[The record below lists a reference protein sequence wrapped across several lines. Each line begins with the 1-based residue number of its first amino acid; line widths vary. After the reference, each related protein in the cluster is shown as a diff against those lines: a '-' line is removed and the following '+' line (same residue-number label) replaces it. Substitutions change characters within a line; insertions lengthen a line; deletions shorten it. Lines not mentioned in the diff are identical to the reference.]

1 MRPIALVTDIDWE
14 GLALEKD
21 ILESAGFEV
30 VLAEDPSESTLTRL
44 AADASVILVCFATLP
59 ASVIT
64 AASNTTAILRYGGGV
79 NNIDLAATRASDIRV
94 YNVPDFCVEEVA
106 DHALMLILA
115 LSRGLE
121 RQINTTRDG
130 GWAMPGELPRRLST
144 QTLGLVGMGRTGVA
158 LARRAHALGMAI
170 LFTMSSRDIP
180 PDIPATRVSDLET
193 LAAQVDVL
201 SLHVPMTPEYEG
213 IIDARILQKM
223 KPTATLIN
231 VARGGLVATDDLVEA
246 LEQGWIAQAGLDVT
260 QPEPLP
266 ESHPLRGLA
275 SCVITPHFAYR
286 SEESI
291 LEVRARVARAARDIL
306 TGHTPD
312 PGDVSLVG

>member
-1 MRPIALVTDIDWE
+1 
-14 GLALEKD
+14 
-21 ILESAGFEV
+21 
-30 VLAEDPSESTLTRL
+30 
-44 AADASVILVCFATLP
+44 
-59 ASVIT
+59 
-64 AASNTTAILRYGGGV
+64 
-79 NNIDLAATRASDIRV
+79 
-94 YNVPDFCVEEVA
+94 
-106 DHALMLILA
+106 
-115 LSRGLE
+115 
-121 RQINTTRDG
+121 
-130 GWAMPGELPRRLST
+130 
-144 QTLGLVGMGRTGVA
+144 
-158 LARRAHALGMAI
+158 
-170 LFTMSSRDIP
+170 
-180 PDIPATRVSDLET
+180 
-193 LAAQVDVL
+193 
-201 SLHVPMTPEYEG
+201 VPMTPEYEG